1 MSGYVSR
8 QVIEWAISADPAAQ
22 APTANLLID
31 EPPPFLDLLAILE
44 TAGFEYKFVRRIR
57 DGAPLYYATV
67 WHPTWLA
74 LRRGYVRRV
83 THADAPGALIRALD
97 EALRWHGK
105 TRRRPPLPESA

>member
-1 MSGYVSR
+1 MTRYVSR
-8 QVIEWAISADPAAQ
+8 HVIGRAISADPAAQ
-22 APTANLLID
+22 APATNLLID
-31 EPPPFLDLLAILE
+31 EPPPLPELLAILE
-44 TAGFEYKFVRRIR
+44 TAGFEYKLVRRIR

-67 WHPTWLA
+67 WHPTWAA

-83 THADAPGALIRALD
+83 THTDAPGALIRALD